1 MQIAISTGSLSQE
14 TPKALEKAAA
24 LGFRH
29 VEVNLQTAEF
39 DYGYRRKPDVRF
51 YRQLRKQIDE
61 LGLVVWSVTAPPL
74 TQEQMFSTRARKDIL
89 ISGIGAAGLLGS
101 QVYVTGPTDLFQNED
116 ALLAYLNEP
125 DAPPV
130 IQGFD
135 EAWAQVVNRRMV
147 LAIRNYDYWMGA
159 PLINQAERMQKLTDD
174 LAVGCALDIRLAQHR
189 NPLPAWID
197 CISDRLAVAYVY
209 DLGEDGRPTT
219 PAGDEWAGWLI
230 PFRKTRLKCLVISA
244 GQGRS
249 DVEIIE
255 GRTMIEEILSS
266 A

>member
-1 MQIAISTGSLSQE
+1 
-14 TPKALEKAAA
+14 
-24 LGFRH
+24 
-29 VEVNLQTAEF
+29 
-39 DYGYRRKPDVRF
+39 
-51 YRQLRKQIDE
+51 
-61 LGLVVWSVTAPPL
+61 
-74 TQEQMFSTRARKDIL
+74 MFSTRARKDIL